1 MAVIYAPVY
10 KDTYYTT
17 TASSLNYTIY
27 KGSQLIFSGRAV
39 KMPSQDEIRIN
50 INKVCQDYLWQNL
63 EFPLGSTQ
71 THSNASATFY
81 LKNAAGS
88 STIQDY
94 KFIDC
99 YDYDFTWTGTT
110 GTTLSNPICDV
121 YATGVKIPTTRVNS
135 SRNIETSF
143 SNPVHTAGCC
153 QYNLIYCNARGGWD
167 AFVIQGASKKKDAI
181 TQYTMDK
188 AFNNQTREYEA
199 FRYISE
205 IKTSYELN
213 THYLT
218 DEQSSNLAKNL
229 IGSNLVYLQDL
240 VEGWIR
246 PVLITDTTANYQTY
260 QTNGKKMCQ
269 YKINVVESQSKIR
282 RG

>member
-17 TASSLNYTIY
+17 TAASLDYKIY
-27 KGSQLIFSGRAV
+27 RGSELIFTGRAV
-39 KMPSQDEIRIN
+39 KMPNQDNIRIN
-50 INKVCQDYLWQNL
+50 VNKVCQDYLWQNL
-63 EFPLGSTQ
+63 EFPLGTTQ
-71 THSNASATFY
+71 EHTNAAATFY
-81 LKNAAGS
+81 IKNAAD
-88 STIQDY
+88 TTLQDY
-94 KFIDC
+94 RFIDC

-110 GTTLSNPICDV
+110 GTTLSQPICDT
-121 YATGVKIPTTRVNS
+121 YAEGVKVPTTKISGSTRV
-135 SRNIETSF
+135 IKTTF
-143 SNPVHTAGCC
+143 ANPVHTTCC
-153 QYNLIYCNARGGWD
+153 RYALIYTNTRGGWD
-167 AFVIQGASKKKDAI
+167 VFCIQGAAKKKDAI
-181 TQYTMDK
+181 TQYSMDK
-188 AFNNQTREYEA
+188 AFDNNTKEYEN

-213 THYLT
+213 THYLS
-218 DEQSSNLAKNL
+218 DEQSENLAKNL

-240 VEGWIR
+240 TEGTIK
-246 PVLITDTTANYQTY
+246 PVVITDTTASYQTY

>member
-1 MAVIYAPVY
+1 MATIYRPVY
-10 KDTYYTT
+10 ADTYYTT
-17 TASSLNYTIY
+17 TASTLAYQIFR
-27 KGSQLIFSGRAV
+27 GDDLIFSGRAV
-39 KMPSQDEIRIN
+39 RMPSQDSIRIN
-50 INKVCQDYLWQNL
+50 VNKVAQDYLWQNL

-71 THSNASATFY
+71 THTNAAATFY
-81 LKNAAGS
+81 LKNTAG
-88 STIQDY
+88 TTLQDY
-94 KFIDC
+94 RFIDC

-121 YATGVKIPTTRVNS
+121 YADGVKVPTTRVNS
-135 SRNIETSF
+135 SRNVTTAF
-143 SNPVHTAGCC
+143 DNPIQTTCA
-153 QYNLIYCNARGGWD
+153 QYALYYVNARGGWD
-167 AFVIQGASKKKDAI
+167 AFVIQGTAKKKDAI

-188 AFNNQTREYEA
+188 AFDNRTRDFET

-205 IKTSYELN
+205 VKTSYELN
-213 THYLT
+213 THYLS
-218 DEQSSNLAKNL
+218 DEQASNLAKNL

-240 VEGWIR
+240 VSGDVK

-269 YKINVVESQSKIR
+269 YSINVVESQSKIR